1 MSAFRGHLDVR
12 VLDERDGGR
21 LVYLLLR
28 SLEYE
33 SDLLGRVVV
42 VPAGF
47 VTDFESIP
55 RAFAAFTGLQ
65 CPRTGVVHDW
75 LYQSHELGED
85 EPARQR
91 SDAVGREA
99 WTVEGLDDVRADQR
113 LASVDF
119 WGKEPWRSGPERRRV
134 LPV

>member
-1 MSAFRGHLDVR
+1 MSAFRTLLDVR

-21 LVYLLLR
+21 LVYMLLR
-28 SLEYE
+28 PFEYE
-33 SDLLGRVVV
+33 SDLLARVVT

-55 RAFAAFTGLQ
+55 RAFAAFSGLQ

-75 LYQSHELGED
+75 LYQSHELGDD
-85 EPARQR
+85 EPARQQ

-119 WGKEPWRSGPERRRV
+119 WGKEPWRTGPARQRV
-134 LPV
+134 LAI